1 MCSGAKW
8 IIPRKGINEWISP
21 AFPVPTLM
29 MSLCLGISCWA
40 ILFGSSCF
48 FIIEDRNRKFLG
60 DNQPDRD
67 RSHCPHVNLLMKE
80 YCCKKSSA
88 FLLANPP
95 HHFFSSPIL
104 HPWKT
109 QGGSRSYLVCPHWPP
124 HPWRGWPSVRVHLPC
139 FPYICYSDS
148 FRQRLHY
155 PTGRNLFLNHRDYNS
170 IKDWWEQNAYCVA
183 FSVLI

>member
-1 MCSGAKW
+1 MDFPSL
-8 IIPRKGINEWISP
+8 PSSYSDDEP
-21 AFPVPTLM
+21 AFGNLLLSYTLWVLLFLYHWRQKQKDNH
-29 MSLCLGISCWA
+29 LCPHG
-40 ILFGSSCF
+40 
-48 FIIEDRNRKFLG
+48 KFLG

-67 RSHCPHVNLLMKE
+67 KSHCPHVNLLMKE

-88 FLLANPP
+88 CLLANPP
-95 HHFFSSPIL
+95 HQYFSSPIL

-109 QGGSRSYLVCPHWPP
+109 QGGSRSYLACPHWPP